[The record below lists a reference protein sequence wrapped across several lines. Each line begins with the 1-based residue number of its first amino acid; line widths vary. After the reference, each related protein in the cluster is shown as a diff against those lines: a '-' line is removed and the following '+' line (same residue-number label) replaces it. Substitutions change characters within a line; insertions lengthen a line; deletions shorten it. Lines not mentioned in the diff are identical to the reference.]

1 MKKRNRFPSIKIS
14 LLITL
19 LLFIILFT
27 TMPGFSPKLMSFA
40 VKADSIILID
50 VTQIEDVEIPETK
63 DVELPKKIVESNDGE
78 ESDITDFRSDF
89 DIELVIDDGNR
100 EIYRIYDNP
109 PVLLT
114 EIAPEYP
121 VAARQLGIEGMV
133 ILELIVEKDGTV
145 SSVTVMKSVHTLL
158 DNAAISAAY
167 NIVFSPAMSRD
178 LPIRSYVTLPV
189 KFVLQ

>member
-40 VKADSIILID
+40 VKSDSIILID
-50 VTQIEDVEIPETK
+50 VTQIEDVKIPETK
-63 DVELPKKIVESNDGE
+63 DIELPKKITESNDGE
-78 ESDITDFRSDF
+78 ESDITDFRTDF
-89 DIELVIDDGNR
+89 DTDLVIDDGNR

-109 PVLLT
+109 PMLLT

-121 VAARQLGIEGMV
+121 AAARQLGIEGMV
-133 ILELIVEKDGTV
+133 LLELIVEKDGTV
-145 SSVTVMKSVHTLL
+145 SSVSVIKSIHPLL
-158 DNAAISAAY
+158 DNAAIKAAY
-167 NIVFSPAMSRD
+167 NVIFSPAMSRD
-178 LPIRSYVTLPV
+178 LAIRAYVTLPV
-189 KFVLQ
+189 RFLLQ